1 MQLKELF
8 QVKSRF
14 HRSIQIEL
22 DSSLDDYIL
31 TQTGLKIIRRLG
43 ESLNSNYGSRAWT
56 ITGPYGSGKSA
67 FVVYLKSLFGDKND
81 PYVEKARNLLKKSDK
96 NLYKK
101 LFESDISLAKSKK
114 GFCHALVSAGRERIE
129 VAILKALRNGLK
141 DFYGDVY
148 SKKLGIIREIE
159 RLIDQSQK
167 GQIPS
172 NDAVIEL
179 CDQVT
184 GEISKSKGAGLLLVI
199 DELGKCLEAA
209 ALNSES
215 DIFILQK
222 MAEIA
227 SRSRKS
233 SFLLLTVLH
242 QSFDRYAN
250 RLDSEKRNEWSKI
263 QGRFEDVSFIDTSD
277 QVFTLISSAIA
288 LTNPSKN
295 SIYLSSCGKVFKS
308 LAQVLHNDHHR
319 SSKAYLDVLNQCIPL
334 HPLTAIVLVPLF
346 RSKFS
351 QNERSLFAFLT
362 STEPGGFSDF
372 LSRTPVNQ
380 GKISLYALTHLYDYL
395 KSSYG
400 TSLFTQNNGKKWVE
414 IDNALSR
421 SNDALE
427 RKIIKVIGI
436 LNLFGE
442 ANGFPVNEQTI
453 NCALA
458 TEGHDNNSNVAAL
471 KNLWKKSLVIYRKY
485 SNSYALWGG
494 SDIDIEKKIQDTKN
508 SSISSGNM
516 IEALN
521 KLFPPRPRI
530 AKRYL
535 YEKGTLRYFKVLYGD
550 ANNLFIDLQKSIEDS
565 DGQIILILNAESSA
579 LKAKDIQAKLK
590 AAALAISSRTLI
602 GVANNADRFISMF
615 TELLSLQHIRRN
627 TPELQGDPIASR
639 EIEARLIQMERAV
652 NESIDELFFLNT
664 NKTNPTIWVDL
675 EIIKSNITKK
685 GMSIWISDIC
695 NRVYSATPI
704 LKNELINRN
713 RISATSMSA
722 RRILL
727 NAMLENSTQKNLDMK
742 GYPPEFCMYQS
753 VLYNSGIH
761 RESIEGVWRF
771 TNDPKD
777 LIPSWEALWK
787 KIEEYLIGN
796 ESRRVPITEIFEL
809 MQKPPF
815 GIKEGV
821 LSVLFLAILKA
832 YDSEIA
838 FFEQGTFKPIVKA
851 PDIELLT
858 KVPQRY
864 SVQLC
869 RIVGIKAVVFDQIV
883 NTFMQNSAGK
893 KINLLQIVKML
904 CSFITSLPQYV
915 QKTAQLSSHA
925 KAVRKCL
932 LESLEPANLL
942 YRDLPI
948 ACGLQPIKT
957 GSDYSEVNAKKF
969 VIELRNSLSEI
980 QRKEVEL
987 YHKIESILFH
997 TFEMNDYRIEDRH
1010 ILSERTKNI
1019 ISVTMDPVLKAF
1031 LVRVTDTL
1039 EHRAWLDSI
1048 GTVVTGRPPLHWS
1061 DDDLL
1066 SFEHQMASLSQKVSR
1081 YERLA
1086 LEAGKSSKNCGEIR
1100 QLSITSNL
1108 MPELSRIIHID
1119 IEKQA
1124 DLNNIEE
1131 SLTTMIRQLS
1141 SKEGEDIVLAAI
1153 SSYIMK
1159 AIAAKN
1165 GKASTIREEDSNG

>member
-43 ESLNSNYGSRAWT
+43 ESLSSNYSSRAWT

-67 FVVYLKSLFGDKND
+67 FVVYLKALLGDKHD
-81 PYVEKARNLLKKSDK
+81 PCVDKARGLLKKSDK

-101 LFESDISLAKSKK
+101 LFESDGVLAKSKK

-129 VAILKALRNGLK
+129 IAILKALRNGLK
-141 DFYGDVY
+141 DFHGEGY
-148 SKKLGIIREIE
+148 SKKSGIIKEIE
-159 RLIDQSQK
+159 KLIDQSQK
-167 GQIPS
+167 GHIPS
-172 NDAVIEL
+172 NDTIIEL
-179 CDQVT
+179 CDQTAKEV
-184 GEISKSKGAGLLLVI
+184 SKSRGAGLLLVI

-222 MAEIA
+222 LAEIA
-227 SRSRKS
+227 SRNRKS
-233 SFLLLTVLH
+233 PFLLFTVLH

-263 QGRFEDVSFIDTSD
+263 QGRFEDVSFVDTSD
-277 QVFTLISSAIA
+277 QVFTLISSAIIRLGKSGA
-288 LTNPSKN
+288 YVT
-295 SIYLSSCGKVFKS
+295 SSDKVFQS
-308 LAQVLHNDHHR
+308 LAHVLKNDHHR
-319 SSKAYLDVLNQCIPL
+319 SSKAFLGLLNQCIPL

-351 QNERSLFAFLT
+351 QNERSLFAFMT

-372 LSRTPVNQ
+372 LSRTTVDQN
-380 GKISLYALTHLYDYL
+380 KIPLYTLTHLHDYL
-395 KSSYG
+395 ISSYG
-400 TSLFTQNNGKKWVE
+400 TTLFTQNNGKKWVE

-421 SNDALE
+421 SHDALE
-427 RKIIKVIGI
+427 RKIIKIIGI
-436 LNLFGE
+436 LNIFGE
-442 ANGFPVNEQTI
+442 ANGFPVNDQTVM
-453 NCALA
+453 CALA
-458 TEGHDNNSNVAAL
+458 TEGHDNHSVAEAL
-471 KNLWKKSLVIYRKY
+471 KSLSKKSLVIFRKY
-485 SNSYALWGG
+485 SNSYVLWGG

-508 SSISSGNM
+508 GSISSGS
-516 IEALN
+516 IVEALN

-535 YEKGTLRYFKVLYGD
+535 YEKGTLRYFKVAYGD
-550 ANNLFIDLQKSIEDS
+550 ANNFLIDLQRPIEGS
-565 DGQIILILNAESSA
+565 DGQIILILNTGSSV
-579 LKAKDIQAKLK
+579 LKVKDIQARLK
-590 AAALAISSRTLI
+590 ESPLAISNRTLI
-602 GVANNADRFISMF
+602 GVANDASRFIGMF

-627 TPELQGDPIASR
+627 TPELQGDPIALR

-652 NESIDELFFLNT
+652 NESIEELFFLNN
-664 NKTNPTIWVDL
+664 NKANPTIWVDT
-675 EIIKSNITKK
+675 ETTKNNITKK
-685 GMSIWISDIC
+685 EMSIWISEIC
-695 NRVYSATPI
+695 NRVYAATPI

-722 RRILL
+722 RRVLL
-727 NAMLENSTQKNLDMK
+727 NAMLENSTQKNLDIK
-742 GYPPEFCMYQS
+742 GYPPELCMYQS
-753 VLYNSGIH
+753 VLNNSGIH
-761 RESIEGVWRF
+761 RESADNIWRF
-771 TNDPKD
+771 TNDYKD
-777 LIPSWEALWK
+777 LTPSWGPLWK
-787 KIEEYLIGN
+787 MVEEYLIEN
-796 ESRRVPITEIFEL
+796 ESRRVAVTEVFDL

-821 LSVLFLAILKA
+821 LPVLFLAILKA

-838 FFEQGTFKPIVKA
+838 FFEQGTFKPVVKA
-851 PDIELLT
+851 TDVELLT

-864 SVQLC
+864 SIQLC

-883 NTFMQNSAGK
+883 HTFMQYSTGK

-904 CSFITSLPQYV
+904 CSFITALPPYV
-915 QKTAQLSSHA
+915 QKTSHLSPHA

-932 LESLEPANLL
+932 LESVEPSSLL

-957 GSDYSEVNAKKF
+957 GGDYGEEDAKRFVVALKNA
-969 VIELRNSLSEI
+969 LSEI
-980 QRKEVEL
+980 QRKESEL

-997 TFEMNDYRIEDRH
+997 TFEINDYKIEDRH

-1039 EHRAWLDSI
+1039 EHRAWLDSV
-1048 GTVVTGRPPLHWS
+1048 GTVITGRPPLSWT

-1066 SFEHQMASLSQKVSR
+1066 LFEHQMASLSQKISR

-1086 LEAGKSSKNCGEIR
+1086 LEAGKSSKNSGEIR

-1108 MPELSRIIHID
+1108 TPELSKIIRID
-1119 IEKQA
+1119 ADKKA
-1124 DLNNIEE
+1124 DLNSIEE
-1131 SLTTMIRQLS
+1131 SLTAMIKQLNN
-1141 SKEGEDIVLAAI
+1141 KEGEDIVLAAI
-1153 SSYIMK
+1153 SNYLMK
-1159 AIAAKN
+1159 AITAKN
-1165 GKASTIREEDSNG
+1165 IKISTTREDNNYV